1 MGSLES
7 LNIDSLLRHTFVP
20 DYSVRAATEVIYL
33 KIKRSLYL
41 AAKRAT
47 LMERSKKGE
56 NASDQFD
63 DEVDKVRNSNMYSI
77 SFHGQLIRIIK
88 QFFVY

>member
-7 LNIDSLLRHTFVP
+7 LNIDSLLRHTFIP
-20 DYSVRAATEVIYL
+20 DYSVRATTEVLYL
-33 KIKRSLYL
+33 KIKRALYL

-56 NASDQFD
+56 NQTDQQFD
-63 DEVDKVRNSNMYSI
+63 EEVDKVKYFSSWNEP
-77 SFHGQLIRIIK
+77 L
-88 QFFVY
+88 